1 MYKNKYILFFLAF
14 LLLCSPF
21 PIRPDSV
28 QAEGPTIEITTDTLN
43 IREGSGLSY
52 KVISVAKKGDR
63 FSVVEEKGD
72 WIQVSLNSSGKKGW
86 VAAWLVKKHS
96 ANEATSSTKN
106 GIVTANQLR
115 VRSGPSTSYGVVTS
129 LSQGATVTILKTES
143 NWHQIKSSNITG
155 WVSAEF
161 IQDIKSDTGGSS
173 SGQQD
178 GTITANNLNVRSTAS
193 TSGQILGKLQKGSTV
208 SILSVEG
215 NWVKIQY
222 GGQTAWISKEFVE
235 IKSTSSKPSVPNNTN
250 TESTSGLIGTI
261 TATTLNV
268 RSTGSLNGKIV
279 GTVSKG
285 QAFEILAEE
294 NNWAKIKLKN
304 GQQGWVASWYLS
316 KEESTTSTKVDVQ
329 ENSSV
334 TILYN
339 GTNIRKSATT
349 NSSVISR
356 ANAGATFTVL
366 SVQNDW
372 YEIQL
377 SNGSKGFVAGWIVSV
392 SGTSQ
397 QIERPGAE
405 QYLKNKVIV
414 IDPGHGGR
422 DTGATGIKGSYEKTL
437 TLKTAQLLYDK
448 LKAAGANV
456 IMTRNTDSYLSLSSR
471 VGMSH
476 THAADAFI
484 SIHFD
489 SILDSSVRGM
499 TSYYYHKY
507 QQTLATTVGKEIA
520 SFTKLKDRGVRYGD
534 YHVLRENKRASVL
547 LELGYLSNS
556 AEETLVNSGSYQA
569 NAATGIYQGL
579 AKYFKK

>member
-1 MYKNKYILFFLAF
+1 MFFLTF
-14 LLLCSPF
+14 LLFCSPF
-21 PIRPDSV
+21 PIKPDSAF
-28 QAEGPTIEITTDTLN
+28 AEGSTVEITTDTLN
-43 IREGSGLSY
+43 VREGPGLSY
-52 KVISVAKKGDR
+52 KVIEVVKRADR
-63 FSVVEEKGD
+63 FSVIEEKSD
-72 WIQVSLNSSGKKGW
+72 WIQISLNSSGKKGW

-96 ANEATSSTKN
+96 ENEVSSSKS

-115 VRSGPSTSYGVVTS
+115 VRSGPSTSYKVVTT
-129 LSQGATVTILKTES
+129 LSQGATVTIIKTES
-143 NWHQIKSSNITG
+143 NWHQIKTSSITG
-155 WVSAEF
+155 WVAAEF

-173 SGQQD
+173 SSQQT
-178 GTITANNLNVRSTAS
+178 GKVTANNLNVRSTAS
-193 TSGQILGKLQKGSTV
+193 TSGNILGKLQKGSTV
-208 SILSVEG
+208 SILSVES

-222 GGQTAWISKEFVE
+222 NGQAAWISKEFVE
-235 IKSTSSKPSVPNNTN
+235 MSSTSSQPSVPNQTNTN
-250 TESTSGLIGTI
+250 SSSGLLGTI

-268 RSTGSLNGKIV
+268 RSTGSLSGKIV

-304 GQQGWVASWYLS
+304 GQLGWVASWYLS
-316 KEESTTSTKVDVQ
+316 KEQSSTTTKVDVEQ
-329 ENSSV
+329 NSTV

-356 ANAGATFTVL
+356 ANAGETFTVL

-377 SNGSKGFVAGWIVSV
+377 KDGSKGFVAGWLVTV
-392 SGTSQ
+392 SGASQ

-422 DTGATGIKGSYEKTL
+422 DTGATGIKGSYEKNL

-448 LKAAGANV
+448 LKTAGANV
-456 IMTRNTDSYLSLSSR
+456 VMTRNTDSYLSLSSR

-476 THAADAFI
+476 THAADAFV

-499 TSYYYHKY
+499 TSYYYHNY
-507 QQTLATTVGKEIA
+507 QQSLATTVGKEVT

-556 AEETLVNSGSYQA
+556 AEETLVNSESYQA

-579 AKYFKK
+579 AKYFK

>member
-1 MYKNKYILFFLAF
+1 MFFLTF
-14 LLLCSPF
+14 LLFCSPF
-21 PIRPDSV
+21 PIKPDSAF
-28 QAEGPTIEITTDTLN
+28 AEGSTVEITTDTLN
-43 IREGSGLSY
+43 VREGPGLSY
-52 KVISVAKKGDR
+52 KVIEVVKRADR
-63 FSVVEEKGD
+63 FSVIEEKSD

-96 ANEATSSTKN
+96 ENEVSSSKS

-115 VRSGPSTSYGVVTS
+115 VRSGPSTSYKVVTT
-129 LSQGATVTILKTES
+129 LSQGATVTIIKTES
-143 NWHQIKSSNITG
+143 NWHQIKTSSITG
-155 WVSAEF
+155 WVAAEF

-173 SGQQD
+173 SSQQT
-178 GTITANNLNVRSTAS
+178 GKVTANNLNVRSTAS
-193 TSGQILGKLQKGSTV
+193 TSGNILGKLQKGSTV
-208 SILSVEG
+208 SILSVES

-222 GGQTAWISKEFVE
+222 NGQAAWISKEFVE
-235 IKSTSSKPSVPNNTN
+235 MSSTSSQPSVPNQTNTN
-250 TESTSGLIGTI
+250 SSSGLLGTI

-268 RSTGSLNGKIV
+268 RSTGSLSGKIV

-304 GQQGWVASWYLS
+304 GQLGWVASWYLS
-316 KEESTTSTKVDVQ
+316 KEQSSTTTKVDVEQ
-329 ENSSV
+329 NSTV

-356 ANAGATFTVL
+356 ANASETFTVL

-377 SNGSKGFVAGWIVSV
+377 KDGSKGFVAGWLVTV
-392 SGTSQ
+392 SGASQ

-422 DTGATGIKGSYEKTL
+422 DTGATGIKGSYEKNL

-448 LKAAGANV
+448 LKTAGANV
-456 IMTRNTDSYLSLSSR
+456 VMTRNTDSYLSLSSR

-476 THAADAFI
+476 THAADAFV

-499 TSYYYHKY
+499 TSYYYHNY
-507 QQTLATTVGKEIA
+507 QQSLATTVGKEVA

-556 AEETLVNSGSYQA
+556 AEETLVNSESYLA

-579 AKYFKK
+579 AKYFK

>member
-1 MYKNKYILFFLAF
+1 MFVLAF
-14 LLLCSPF
+14 CLLFTLVPS
-21 PIRPDSV
+21 I
-28 QAEGPTIEITTDTLN
+28 PTPVLAAGETVEITTDTLN
-43 IREGSGLSY
+43 VREGPGLSY

-63 FSVVEEKGD
+63 FSLIEEEGD
-72 WIQVSLNSSGKKGW
+72 WIQVSLNSTGKKGW
-86 VAAWLVKKHS
+86 VASWLVKKHS
-96 ANEATSSTKN
+96 AENEVSSSTKK

-115 VRSGPSTSYGVVTS
+115 VRSGPGTSYQVVTS
-129 LSQGATVTILKTES
+129 LNQGATVTINKTES
-143 NWHQIKSSNITG
+143 NWHQIKTSTVTG
-155 WVSAEF
+155 WVSSEF
-161 IQDIKSDTGGSS
+161 IQDIKSTD
-173 SGQQD
+173 SGQSSNTQQS

-193 TSGQILGKLQKGSTV
+193 TSGQILGKLQKGSAVT
-208 SILSVEG
+208 ILSVEG
-215 NWVKIQY
+215 TWVKIKY
-222 GGQTAWISKEFVE
+222 AGQAAWISKDFVE
-235 IKSTSSKPSVPNNTN
+235 FSSATSQPSLPANTN
-250 TESTSGLIGTI
+250 EESSSGVIGTI

-268 RSTGSLNGKIV
+268 RSSSSLNGKVI
-279 GTVSKG
+279 GTVTKG

-294 NNWAKIKLKN
+294 NNWAKIDLKN
-304 GQQGWVASWYLS
+304 GKQGWVASWYLS
-316 KEESTTSTKVDVQ
+316 KEESASSTKVDV
-329 ENSSV
+329 EKNSTV

-339 GTNIRKSATT
+339 GTNIRKSAST
-349 NSSVISR
+349 NSTVISR
-356 ANAGATFTVL
+356 ENAGATFTVL

-377 SNGSKGFVAGWIVSV
+377 TDGSKGFVAGWIVSV
-392 SGTSQ
+392 NGTSQ

-422 DTGATGIKGSYEKTL
+422 DTGATGIKGSYEKNL

-448 LKAAGANV
+448 LKTAGANV

-476 THAADAFI
+476 THAADAFV

-499 TSYYYHKY
+499 TSYYYHNY
-507 QQTLATTVGKEIA
+507 QQSLASTVGKEVA
-520 SFTKLKDRGVRYGD
+520 SFTKLKDRGIRYGD

-556 AEETLVNSGSYQA
+556 AEETLVNSQSYQI

>member
-1 MYKNKYILFFLAF
+1 MFFLTF

-21 PIRPDSV
+21 PIKPDSAF
-28 QAEGPTIEITTDTLN
+28 AEGSTVEITTDTLN
-43 IREGSGLSY
+43 VREGPGLSY
-52 KVISVAKKGDR
+52 QVIEVAKRGER
-63 FSVVEEKGD
+63 FSVIEEKSD

-96 ANEATSSTKN
+96 SNEVSSSKS

-115 VRSGPSTSYGVVTS
+115 VRSGPSTSYKVVTT
-129 LSQGATVTILKTES
+129 LSQGATVTIIKTES
-143 NWHQIKSSNITG
+143 NWHQIKASSVTG

-161 IQDIKSDTGGSS
+161 IQDIKSDSGGSNNN
-173 SGQQD
+173 QQT
-178 GTITANNLNVRSTAS
+178 GKITANNLNVRSSAS
-193 TSGQILGKLQKGSTV
+193 TSGIILGKLQKGSTV
-208 SILSVEG
+208 SIQSAES
-215 NWVKIQY
+215 NWVKILY
-222 GGQTAWISKEFVE
+222 NGQAAWISKEFVE
-235 IKSTSSKPSVPNNTN
+235 FTSTSSQPSVPNNTN
-250 TESTSGLIGTI
+250 PNSSSGLIGTI

-294 NNWAKIKLKN
+294 NNWAKIKLKS
-304 GQQGWVASWYLS
+304 GQLGWVTSWYLS
-316 KEESTTSTKVDVQ
+316 KEQSATTTKVDVD
-329 ENSSV
+329 ENSTV

-356 ANAGATFTVL
+356 ANAGETFTVL
-366 SVQNDW
+366 SVQKDW

-377 SNGSKGFVAGWIVSV
+377 KNGSKGFVAGWLVTV

-422 DTGATGIKGSYEKTL
+422 DSGTTGIKGSYEKHL
-437 TLKTAQLLYDK
+437 TLNTAQILYDK
-448 LKAAGANV
+448 LKTAGANV

-471 VGMSH
+471 VGISN

-484 SIHFD
+484 SIHYD

-499 TSYYYHKY
+499 TSYYYHNY
-507 QQTLATTVGKEIA
+507 QQSLASTVGKEVA

-556 AEETLVNSGSYQA
+556 AEETLVNSTSYQA

-579 AKYFKK
+579 AKYFK

>member
-1 MYKNKYILFFLAF
+1 LFFLTF
-14 LLLCSPF
+14 LLFCSSF
-21 PIRPDSV
+21 PNKPDSAF
-28 QAEGPTIEITTDTLN
+28 AEGSTVEITTDTLN
-43 IREGSGLSY
+43 VREGPGLSY
-52 KVISVAKKGDR
+52 KVIEVVKRADR
-63 FSVVEEKGD
+63 FSVIEEKSD

-96 ANEATSSTKN
+96 ANEVSSSKS

-115 VRSGPSTSYGVVTS
+115 VRSGPSTSYKVVTT
-129 LSQGATVTILKTES
+129 LSQGATVTIIKTES
-143 NWHQIKSSNITG
+143 NWHQIKTSSITG
-155 WVSAEF
+155 WVAAEF

-173 SGQQD
+173 SSQQT
-178 GTITANNLNVRSTAS
+178 GKITANNLNVRSTAS
-193 TSGQILGKLQKGSTV
+193 TSGNILGKLQKGSTV
-208 SILSVEG
+208 SILSVES

-222 GGQTAWISKEFVE
+222 NGQAAWISKEFVE
-235 IKSTSSKPSVPNNTN
+235 MSSTSSQPSVPNQTNTN
-250 TESTSGLIGTI
+250 SSSGLIGTI

-268 RSTGSLNGKIV
+268 RSTGSLSGKII

-304 GQQGWVASWYLS
+304 GQLGWVASWYLS
-316 KEESTTSTKVDVQ
+316 KEQSSTTTKVDVE
-329 ENSSV
+329 ENSTV

-356 ANAGATFTVL
+356 ANAGETFTVL

-377 SNGSKGFVAGWIVSV
+377 KDGSKGFVAGWLVTV
-392 SGTSQ
+392 SGASQ

-422 DTGATGIKGSYEKTL
+422 DTGATGIKGSYEKNL

-448 LKAAGANV
+448 LKTAGANV
-456 IMTRNTDSYLSLSSR
+456 VMTRNTDSYLSLSSR

-476 THAADAFI
+476 THAADAFV

-499 TSYYYHKY
+499 TSYYYHNY
-507 QQTLATTVGKEIA
+507 QQSLATTVGKEVA

-556 AEETLVNSGSYQA
+556 AEETLVNSESYQA

-579 AKYFKK
+579 AKYFK

>member
-1 MYKNKYILFFLAF
+1 MYKNKYISFFLTF
-14 LLLCSPF
+14 LLLCSSF
-21 PIRPDSV
+21 PIKPDSAF
-28 QAEGPTIEITTDTLN
+28 AEGSTVEITTDTLN
-43 IREGSGLSY
+43 VREGPGLSY
-52 KVISVAKKGDR
+52 QVISVVKRGDQ
-63 FSVVEEKGD
+63 FSVIEEKSD

-96 ANEATSSTKN
+96 AVEASPSKS

-115 VRSGPSTSYGVVTS
+115 VRSGPSTSYKVVTT
-129 LSQGATVTILKTES
+129 LTQGATVTINKTES
-143 NWHQIKSSNITG
+143 NWHQIKTSSVTG
-155 WVSAEF
+155 WVAAEF
-161 IQDIKSDTGGSS
+161 IEEIKSDTGGSS
-173 SGQQD
+173 SSQQT
-178 GTITANNLNVRSTAS
+178 GKITANNLNVRSTAS
-193 TSGQILGKLQKGSTV
+193 TSGTILGKLQKGSTV
-208 SILSVEG
+208 SIQSVES

-222 GGQTAWISKEFVE
+222 NGQAAWISKEFVE
-235 IKSTSSKPSVPNNTN
+235 ISSTSSQPSVANNTD
-250 TESTSGLIGTI
+250 TGSSSGLIGTI

-268 RSTGSLNGKIV
+268 RSTSSLNGKII
-279 GTVSKG
+279 GTVSKA

-304 GQQGWVASWYLS
+304 GQLGWVASWYLS
-316 KEESTTSTKVDVQ
+316 KEQSSTTTKVDVD
-329 ENSSV
+329 ENSTA

-356 ANAGATFTVL
+356 ANAGEAFTVL
-366 SVQNDW
+366 SVKNDW

-377 SNGSKGFVAGWIVSV
+377 KNGSKGFVAGWLVTV

-422 DTGATGIKGSYEKTL
+422 DTGATGIKGSYEKNL
-437 TLKTAQLLYDK
+437 TLKTAQQLYDK
-448 LKAAGANV
+448 LKSAGANV

-489 SILDSSVRGM
+489 SILDSSVRGL
-499 TSYYYHKY
+499 TSYYYHNY
-507 QQTLATTVGKEIA
+507 QQGLATTVGKEVA

-556 AEETLVNSGSYQA
+556 AEETLVNSAGYQT

-579 AKYFKK
+579 AKYFK

>member
-1 MYKNKYILFFLAF
+1 LFFLTF
-14 LLLCSPF
+14 LLFCSPF
-21 PIRPDSV
+21 PIKPDSAF
-28 QAEGPTIEITTDTLN
+28 AEGSTVEITTDTLN
-43 IREGSGLSY
+43 VREGPGLSY
-52 KVISVAKKGDR
+52 KVIEVVKRADR
-63 FSVVEEKGD
+63 FSVIEEKSD
-72 WIQVSLNSSGKKGW
+72 WIQISLNSSGKKGW

-96 ANEATSSTKN
+96 ENEVSSSKS

-115 VRSGPSTSYGVVTS
+115 VRSGPSTSYKVVTT
-129 LSQGATVTILKTES
+129 LSQGATVTIIKTES
-143 NWHQIKSSNITG
+143 NWHQIKTSSITG
-155 WVSAEF
+155 WVAAEF

-173 SGQQD
+173 SSQQT
-178 GTITANNLNVRSTAS
+178 GKVTANNLNVRSTAS
-193 TSGQILGKLQKGSTV
+193 TSGNILGKLQKGSTV
-208 SILSVEG
+208 SILSVES

-222 GGQTAWISKEFVE
+222 NGQAAWISKEFVE
-235 IKSTSSKPSVPNNTN
+235 MSSTSSQPSVPNQTNTN
-250 TESTSGLIGTI
+250 SSSGLLGTI

-268 RSTGSLNGKIV
+268 RSTGSLSGKIV

-304 GQQGWVASWYLS
+304 GQLGWVASWYLS
-316 KEESTTSTKVDVQ
+316 KEQSSTTTKVDVEQ
-329 ENSSV
+329 NSTV

-356 ANAGATFTVL
+356 ANAGETFTVL

-377 SNGSKGFVAGWIVSV
+377 KDGSKGFVAGWLVTV
-392 SGTSQ
+392 SGASQ

-422 DTGATGIKGSYEKTL
+422 DTGATGIKGSYEKNL

-448 LKAAGANV
+448 LKTAGANV
-456 IMTRNTDSYLSLSSR
+456 VMTRNTDSYLSLSSR

-476 THAADAFI
+476 THAADAFV

-499 TSYYYHKY
+499 TSYYYHNY
-507 QQTLATTVGKEIA
+507 QQSLATTVGKEVT

-556 AEETLVNSGSYQA
+556 AEETLVNSESYQA

-579 AKYFKK
+579 AKYFK

>member
-1 MYKNKYILFFLAF
+1 MYKNKYILFFLTF
-14 LLLCSPF
+14 LLLCSLA
-21 PIRPDSV
+21 PIKPDLAF
-28 QAEGPTIEITTDTLN
+28 AEGPTVEITTDTLN
-43 IREGSGLSY
+43 VREGPGLSY
-52 KVISVAKKGDR
+52 KILELVKRGDR
-63 FSVVEEKGD
+63 FSVIEEKSD

-96 ANEATSSTKN
+96 ASEVSSSKS

-115 VRSGPSTSYGVVTS
+115 VRSGPSTSYKVVST
-129 LSQGATVTILKTES
+129 LSQGATVTIIKTES
-143 NWHQIKSSNITG
+143 NWHQIKTSTVTG
-155 WVSAEF
+155 WVASEF
-161 IQDIKSDTGGSS
+161 IQDIKTDTGGSS
-173 SGQQD
+173 SSQQT
-178 GTITANNLNVRSTAS
+178 GKVTTNNLNVRSTSS
-193 TSGQILGKLQKGSTV
+193 TSGNILGKLQKGSTV
-208 SILSVEG
+208 SILSVES

-222 GGQTAWISKEFVE
+222 NGQAAWISKEFVE
-235 IKSTSSKPSVPNNTN
+235 ISSNSSQPSVPNQP
-250 TESTSGLIGTI
+250 STTSSSGVIGTI
-261 TATTLNV
+261 TATSLNV
-268 RSTGSLNGKIV
+268 RSTGSLSGKIV

-294 NNWAKIKLKN
+294 NNWAKIKLTN
-304 GQQGWVASWYLS
+304 DQLGWVASWYLS
-316 KEESTTSTKVDVQ
+316 KEQSSTTTKVDVE
-329 ENSSV
+329 ENSTV

-356 ANAGATFTVL
+356 ANAGETFTVL
-366 SVQNDW
+366 SVQKDW

-377 SNGSKGFVAGWIVSV
+377 KNGSKGFIAGWLVTV
-392 SGTSQ
+392 SGASQ

-422 DTGATGIKGSYEKTL
+422 DTGATGIKGSYEKNL

-448 LKAAGANV
+448 LKTAGANV
-456 IMTRNTDSYLSLSSR
+456 VMTRNTDSYLSLSSR

-476 THAADAFI
+476 THAADAFV

-499 TSYYYHKY
+499 TSYYYHNY
-507 QQTLATTVGKEIA
+507 QQNLATAVGKEVA

-556 AEETLVNSGSYQA
+556 AEETLVNSVSYQA

-579 AKYFKK
+579 AKYFK

>member
-1 MYKNKYILFFLAF
+1 MFFLTF
-14 LLLCSPF
+14 LLFCSPF
-21 PIRPDSV
+21 PIKPDSAF
-28 QAEGPTIEITTDTLN
+28 AEGSTVEITTDTLN
-43 IREGSGLSY
+43 VREGPGLSY
-52 KVISVAKKGDR
+52 KVIEVVKRADR
-63 FSVVEEKGD
+63 FSVIEEKSD
-72 WIQVSLNSSGKKGW
+72 WIQISLNSSEKKGW

-96 ANEATSSTKN
+96 ENEVSSSKS

-115 VRSGPSTSYGVVTS
+115 VRSGPSTSYKVVTT
-129 LSQGATVTILKTES
+129 LSQGATVTIIKTES
-143 NWHQIKSSNITG
+143 NWHQIKTSSITG
-155 WVSAEF
+155 WVAAEF

-173 SGQQD
+173 SSQQT
-178 GTITANNLNVRSTAS
+178 GKVTANNLNVRSTAS
-193 TSGQILGKLQKGSTV
+193 TSGNILGKLQKGSTV
-208 SILSVEG
+208 SILSVES

-222 GGQTAWISKEFVE
+222 NGQAAWISKEFVE
-235 IKSTSSKPSVPNNTN
+235 MSSTSSQPSVPNQTNTN
-250 TESTSGLIGTI
+250 SSSGLLGTI

-268 RSTGSLNGKIV
+268 RSTGSLSGKIV

-304 GQQGWVASWYLS
+304 GQLGWVASWYLS
-316 KEESTTSTKVDVQ
+316 KEQSSTTTKVDVEQ
-329 ENSSV
+329 NSTV

-356 ANAGATFTVL
+356 ANAGETFTVL

-377 SNGSKGFVAGWIVSV
+377 KDGSKGFVAGWLVTV
-392 SGTSQ
+392 SGASQ

-422 DTGATGIKGSYEKTL
+422 DTGATGIKGSYEKNL

-448 LKAAGANV
+448 LKTAGANV
-456 IMTRNTDSYLSLSSR
+456 VMTRNTDSYLSLSSR

-476 THAADAFI
+476 THAADAFV

-499 TSYYYHKY
+499 TSYYYHNY
-507 QQTLATTVGKEIA
+507 QQSLATTVGKEVA

-556 AEETLVNSGSYQA
+556 AEETLVNSESYQA

-579 AKYFKK
+579 AKYFK

>member
-1 MYKNKYILFFLAF
+1 MFFLTF
-14 LLLCSPF
+14 LLLCSLA
-21 PIRPDSV
+21 PIKPDLAF
-28 QAEGPTIEITTDTLN
+28 AEGPTVEITTDTLN
-43 IREGSGLSY
+43 VREGPGLSY
-52 KVISVAKKGDR
+52 KILELVKRGDR
-63 FSVVEEKGD
+63 FSVIEEKSD

-96 ANEATSSTKN
+96 ASEVSSSKS

-115 VRSGPSTSYGVVTS
+115 VRSGPSTSYKVVST
-129 LSQGATVTILKTES
+129 LSQGATVTIIKTES
-143 NWHQIKSSNITG
+143 NWHQIKTSTVTG
-155 WVSAEF
+155 WVASEF
-161 IQDIKSDTGGSS
+161 IQDIKTDTGGSS
-173 SGQQD
+173 SSQQT
-178 GTITANNLNVRSTAS
+178 GKVTTNNLNVRSTSS
-193 TSGQILGKLQKGSTV
+193 TSGNILGKLQKGSTV
-208 SILSVEG
+208 SILSVES

-222 GGQTAWISKEFVE
+222 NGQAAWISKEFVE
-235 IKSTSSKPSVPNNTN
+235 ISSNSSQPSVPNQP
-250 TESTSGLIGTI
+250 STTSSSGVIGTI
-261 TATTLNV
+261 TATSLNV
-268 RSTGSLNGKIV
+268 RSTGSLSGKIV

-294 NNWAKIKLKN
+294 NNWAKIKLTN
-304 GQQGWVASWYLS
+304 DQLGWVASWYLS
-316 KEESTTSTKVDVQ
+316 KEQSSTTTKVDVE
-329 ENSSV
+329 ENSTV

-356 ANAGATFTVL
+356 ANAGETFTVL
-366 SVQNDW
+366 SVQKDW

-377 SNGSKGFVAGWIVSV
+377 KNGSKGFIAGWLVTV
-392 SGTSQ
+392 SGASQ

-422 DTGATGIKGSYEKTL
+422 DTGATGIKGSYEKNL

-448 LKAAGANV
+448 LKTAGANV
-456 IMTRNTDSYLSLSSR
+456 VMTRNTDSYLSLSSR

-476 THAADAFI
+476 THAADAFV

-499 TSYYYHKY
+499 TSYYYHNY
-507 QQTLATTVGKEIA
+507 QQNLATAVGKEVA

-556 AEETLVNSGSYQA
+556 AEETLVNSVSYQA

-579 AKYFKK
+579 AKYFK

>member
-1 MYKNKYILFFLAF
+1 MYKNKYILFFLTF
-14 LLLCSPF
+14 LLFCSPF
-21 PIRPDSV
+21 PIKPDSAF
-28 QAEGPTIEITTDTLN
+28 AEGSTVEITTDTLN
-43 IREGSGLSY
+43 VREGPGLSY
-52 KVISVAKKGDR
+52 KVIEVVKRADR
-63 FSVVEEKGD
+63 FSVIEEKSD
-72 WIQVSLNSSGKKGW
+72 WIQISLNSSGKKGW

-96 ANEATSSTKN
+96 ENEVSSSKS

-115 VRSGPSTSYGVVTS
+115 VRSGPSTSYKVVTT
-129 LSQGATVTILKTES
+129 LSQGATVTIIKTES
-143 NWHQIKSSNITG
+143 NWHQIKTSSITG
-155 WVSAEF
+155 WVAAEF

-173 SGQQD
+173 SSQQT
-178 GTITANNLNVRSTAS
+178 GKVTANNLNVRSTAS
-193 TSGQILGKLQKGSTV
+193 TSGNILGKLQKGSTV
-208 SILSVEG
+208 SILSVES

-222 GGQTAWISKEFVE
+222 NGQAAWISKEFVE
-235 IKSTSSKPSVPNNTN
+235 MSSTSSQPSVPNQTNTN
-250 TESTSGLIGTI
+250 SSSGLLGTI

-268 RSTGSLNGKIV
+268 RSTGSLSGKIV

-304 GQQGWVASWYLS
+304 GQLGWVASWYLS
-316 KEESTTSTKVDVQ
+316 KEQSSTTTKVDVEQ
-329 ENSSV
+329 NSTV

-356 ANAGATFTVL
+356 ANAGETFTVL

-377 SNGSKGFVAGWIVSV
+377 KDGSKGFVAGWLVTV
-392 SGTSQ
+392 SGASQ

-422 DTGATGIKGSYEKTL
+422 DTGATGIKGSYEKNL

-448 LKAAGANV
+448 LKTAGANV
-456 IMTRNTDSYLSLSSR
+456 VMTRNTDSYLSLSSR

-476 THAADAFI
+476 THAADAFV

-499 TSYYYHKY
+499 TSYYYHNY
-507 QQTLATTVGKEIA
+507 QQSLATTVGKEVT

-556 AEETLVNSGSYQA
+556 AEETLVNSESYQA

-579 AKYFKK
+579 AKYFK

>member
-1 MYKNKYILFFLAF
+1 MFFLTF
-14 LLLCSPF
+14 LLLCSSF
-21 PIRPDSV
+21 PIKPDSV
-28 QAEGPTIEITTDTLN
+28 FAEGSTIEITTDTLN
-43 IREGSGLSY
+43 VREGPGLSY
-52 KVISVAKKGDR
+52 KVIEVVKREDR
-63 FSVVEEKGD
+63 FSVIEEKSD

-96 ANEATSSTKN
+96 SNEVSSSKS

-115 VRSGPSTSYGVVTS
+115 VRSGPSTSYKVVST
-129 LSQGATVTILKTES
+129 LSQGATVTIIKTES
-143 NWHQIKSSNITG
+143 NWHQIKTSSVTG
-155 WVSAEF
+155 WVAAEF
-161 IQDIKSDTGGSS
+161 IQDIKSDTGSS
-173 SGQQD
+173 SSSQQT
-178 GTITANNLNVRSTAS
+178 GKVTANNLNVRSTAS
-193 TSGQILGKLQKGSTV
+193 TSGNILGKLQKGSTV
-208 SILSVEG
+208 SILSVES
-215 NWVKIQY
+215 NWVKIKY
-222 GGQTAWISKEFVE
+222 NGQAAWISKEFVE
-235 IKSTSSKPSVPNNTN
+235 MSSNSSQTSVSNPPSTNSS
-250 TESTSGLIGTI
+250 SGLFGTI

-268 RSTGSLNGKIV
+268 RSTSSLSGKIV

-304 GQQGWVASWYLS
+304 GQLGWVASWYLS
-316 KEESTTSTKVDVQ
+316 KEQSSTPTKVDVE
-329 ENSSV
+329 ENSTV

-356 ANAGATFTVL
+356 ANASETFTVL

-377 SNGSKGFVAGWIVSV
+377 KDGSKGFVAGWLVTV
-392 SGTSQ
+392 SGASQ

-422 DTGATGIKGSYEKTL
+422 DTGATGIKGSYEKNL

-448 LKAAGANV
+448 LKTAGANV
-456 IMTRNTDSYLSLSSR
+456 VMTRNTDSYLSLSSR

-476 THAADAFI
+476 THAADAFV

-499 TSYYYHKY
+499 TSYYYHNY
-507 QQTLATTVGKEIA
+507 QQSLATAVGKEVA

-556 AEETLVNSGSYQA
+556 AEETLVNSVSYQA

-579 AKYFKK
+579 AKYFK

>member
-1 MYKNKYILFFLAF
+1 LAAGET
-14 LLLCSPF
+14 
-21 PIRPDSV
+21 V
-28 QAEGPTIEITTDTLN
+28 EITTDTLN
-43 IREGSGLSY
+43 VREGPGLSY

-63 FSVVEEKGD
+63 FSLIEEKGD
-72 WIQVSLNSSGKKGW
+72 WLKVTLNSTGKKGW
-86 VAAWLVKKHS
+86 VASWLVKKQS
-96 ANEATSSTKN
+96 TENEVTSSTKK

-115 VRSGPSTSYGVVTS
+115 VRSGPGTSYQVVTS
-129 LSQGATVTILKTES
+129 LNQGATVTINKADS
-143 NWHQIKSSNITG
+143 SWYQIKTSTVTG

-161 IQDIKSDTGGSS
+161 IQEIKITN
-173 SGQQD
+173 SGQPSNSQQS

-193 TSGQILGKLQKGSTV
+193 TTGQILGKLQKGSTV
-208 SILSVEG
+208 SILGIEG
-215 NWVKIQY
+215 TWAKIQY
-222 GGQTAWISKEFVE
+222 AGQAAWVSKEFVE
-235 IKSTSSKPSVPNNTN
+235 LSSASTQPSEPTNTN
-250 TESTSGLIGTI
+250 PPSSNGVVGTI

-268 RSTGSLNGKIV
+268 RSSSNLSGKII
-279 GTVSKG
+279 GTVTKG
-285 QAFEILAEE
+285 QAFNILAEE
-294 NNWAKIKLKN
+294 NNWAKIELKN
-304 GQQGWVASWYLS
+304 GKQGWVASWYLS
-316 KEESTTSTKVDVQ
+316 KEEATTSTKVEVAK
-329 ENSSV
+329 NSTV

-339 GTNIRKSATT
+339 GTNIRKSPST
-349 NSSVISR
+349 NSSVVSR
-356 ANAGATFTVL
+356 ANAGASFAVMT
-366 SVQNDW
+366 VQNDW
-372 YEIQL
+372 YEIKL
-377 SNGSKGFVAGWIVSV
+377 TDGSKGFVAGWIVSV
-392 SGTSQ
+392 NGASQ

-422 DTGATGIKGSYEKTL
+422 DTGATGIKGSYEKNL

-448 LKAAGANV
+448 LKTAGANV
-456 IMTRNTDSYLSLSSR
+456 TMTRNTDSYLSLSSR

-476 THAADAFI
+476 THAADAFV

-499 TSYYYHKY
+499 TSYYYHNY
-507 QQTLATTVGKEIA
+507 QQNLATTVGKEVS

-556 AEETLVNSGSYQA
+556 AEETLVNSQSYQV

>member
-1 MYKNKYILFFLAF
+1 MFFLAF
-14 LLLCSPF
+14 FLLCSLFPF
-21 PIRPDSV
+21 KPDSAI
-28 QAEGPTIEITTDTLN
+28 AEGSTVEITTDTLN
-43 IREGSGLSY
+43 VREGPGLSY
-52 KVISVAKKGDR
+52 QVIEVVKRGDR
-63 FSVVEEKGD
+63 FSVIEEKSD

-86 VAAWLVKKHS
+86 VAAWLVKKQS
-96 ANEATSSTKN
+96 SNEVSSSKS

-115 VRSGPSTSYGVVTS
+115 VRSGPSTSYKVVST
-129 LSQGATVTILKTES
+129 LSQGATVTIVKTES
-143 NWHQIKSSNITG
+143 NWHQIKTSSVTG
-155 WVSAEF
+155 WVAAEF
-161 IQDIKSDTGGSS
+161 IENIKSDTGSS
-173 SGQQD
+173 SSQQT
-178 GTITANNLNVRSTAS
+178 GKVTANNLNVRSTAS
-193 TSGQILGKLQKGSTV
+193 TSGNILGKLQKGSTV

-215 NWVKIQY
+215 NWIKIQY
-222 GGQTAWISKEFVE
+222 NGQAAWISKEFVE
-235 IKSTSSKPSVPNNTN
+235 MSSTSSQPSVPNQSTPN
-250 TESTSGLIGTI
+250 STSGMIGTI

-268 RSTGSLNGKIV
+268 RSTGSLSGKIV

-294 NNWAKIKLKN
+294 NNWAKIKLKT
-304 GQQGWVASWYLS
+304 GQLGWVASWYLS
-316 KEESTTSTKVDVQ
+316 KEQSSTTTKVDVE
-329 ENSSV
+329 ENSTA

-356 ANAGATFTVL
+356 ANAGETFTVL

-372 YEIQL
+372 YEVQL
-377 SNGSKGFVAGWIVSV
+377 KNGSKGFVAGWLVTV
-392 SGTSQ
+392 SGASQ

-422 DTGATGIKGSYEKTL
+422 DTGATGIKGSYEKNL

-448 LKAAGANV
+448 LKSAGANV

-499 TSYYYHKY
+499 TSYYYHNY
-507 QQTLATTVGKEIA
+507 QKNLATTVGKEVA

-556 AEETLVNSGSYQA
+556 AEETLVNSASYQA

-579 AKYFKK
+579 AKYFK

>member
-1 MYKNKYILFFLAF
+1 MYKNKYILFFLTF
-14 LLLCSPF
+14 LLFCSPF
-21 PIRPDSV
+21 PIKPDSAF
-28 QAEGPTIEITTDTLN
+28 AEGSTVEITTDTLN
-43 IREGSGLSY
+43 VREGPGLSY
-52 KVISVAKKGDR
+52 KVIEVVKRADR
-63 FSVVEEKGD
+63 FSVIEEKSD

-96 ANEATSSTKN
+96 ENEVSSSKS

-115 VRSGPSTSYGVVTS
+115 VRSGPSTSYKVVTT
-129 LSQGATVTILKTES
+129 LSQGATVTIIKTES
-143 NWHQIKSSNITG
+143 NWHQIKTSSITG
-155 WVSAEF
+155 WVAAEF

-173 SGQQD
+173 SSQQT
-178 GTITANNLNVRSTAS
+178 GKVTANNLNVRSTAS
-193 TSGQILGKLQKGSTV
+193 TSGNILGKLQKGSTV
-208 SILSVEG
+208 SILSVES

-222 GGQTAWISKEFVE
+222 NGQAAWISKEFVE
-235 IKSTSSKPSVPNNTN
+235 MSSTSSQPSVPNQTNTN
-250 TESTSGLIGTI
+250 SSSGLLGTI

-268 RSTGSLNGKIV
+268 RSTGSLSGKIV

-304 GQQGWVASWYLS
+304 GQLGWVASWYLS
-316 KEESTTSTKVDVQ
+316 KEQSSTTTKVDVEQ
-329 ENSSV
+329 NSTV

-356 ANAGATFTVL
+356 ANASETFTVL

-377 SNGSKGFVAGWIVSV
+377 KDGSKGFVAGWLVTV
-392 SGTSQ
+392 SGASQ

-422 DTGATGIKGSYEKTL
+422 DTGATGIKGSYEKNL

-448 LKAAGANV
+448 LKTAGANV
-456 IMTRNTDSYLSLSSR
+456 VMTRNTDSYLSLSSR

-476 THAADAFI
+476 THAADAFV

-499 TSYYYHKY
+499 TSYYYHNY
-507 QQTLATTVGKEIA
+507 QQSLATTVGKEVA

-556 AEETLVNSGSYQA
+556 AEETLVNSESYLA

-579 AKYFKK
+579 AKYFK

>member
-1 MYKNKYILFFLAF
+1 MYKNKYILFFLTF

-21 PIRPDSV
+21 PNEPESAF
-28 QAEGPTIEITTDTLN
+28 AEGSTIEITTDTLN
-43 IREGSGLSY
+43 VREGPGLSY
-52 KVISVAKKGDR
+52 KVIEVVKRGDR
-63 FSVVEEKGD
+63 FSVIEEKSD
-72 WIQVSLNSSGKKGW
+72 WIQVSLNSSEKKGW

-96 ANEATSSTKN
+96 ANEVSSSKS

-115 VRSGPSTSYGVVTS
+115 VRSGPSTSYKVVSS
-129 LSQGATVTILKTES
+129 LSQGATVTIIKTES
-143 NWHQIKSSNITG
+143 NWHQIKTTSVTG
-155 WVSAEF
+155 WVAAEF
-161 IQDIKSDTGGSS
+161 IQEIKSDTGGSS
-173 SGQQD
+173 SSQQT
-178 GTITANNLNVRSTAS
+178 GKVTTNNLNVRSTAS
-193 TSGQILGKLQKGSTV
+193 TSGTILGKLQKGSTV
-208 SILSVEG
+208 TIQSVE
-215 NWVKIQY
+215 NKWVKIIY
-222 GGQTAWISKEFVE
+222 NGQAAWISKEFVE
-235 IKSTSSKPSVPNNTN
+235 VNSTSSQPSVPNPTTTN
-250 TESTSGLIGTI
+250 SSSGLIGTI

-268 RSTGSLNGKIV
+268 RSTGSLSGKIV

-285 QAFEILAEE
+285 QVFDILAEE

-304 GQQGWVASWYLS
+304 GQLGWVASWYLS
-316 KEESTTSTKVDVQ
+316 KEQSSTTTKVDVE
-329 ENSSV
+329 ENSTV

-356 ANAGATFTVL
+356 ANAGEAFTVF

-377 SNGSKGFVAGWIVSV
+377 KNGSKGFVAGWLVTA
-392 SGTSQ
+392 SGASQ

-422 DTGATGIKGSYEKTL
+422 DTGATGIKGSYEKNL

-448 LKAAGANV
+448 LKTAGANV
-456 IMTRNTDSYLSLSSR
+456 VMTRNTDSYLSLSSR

-476 THAADAFI
+476 TYAADAFI
-484 SIHFD
+484 SIHYD

-499 TSYYYHKY
+499 TSYYYHNY
-507 QQTLATTVGKEIA
+507 QQSLATAVGKEVA

-534 YHVLRENKRASVL
+534 YHVLRENKRSSVL

-556 AEETLVNSGSYQA
+556 AEETLVNSESYQA

-579 AKYFKK
+579 AKYFK

>member
-1 MYKNKYILFFLAF
+1 MFFLTF
-14 LLLCSPF
+14 LLFCSPF
-21 PIRPDSV
+21 PIKPDSAF
-28 QAEGPTIEITTDTLN
+28 AEGSTVEITTDTLN
-43 IREGSGLSY
+43 VREGPGLSY
-52 KVISVAKKGDR
+52 KVIEVVKRADR
-63 FSVVEEKGD
+63 FSVIEEKSD

-96 ANEATSSTKN
+96 ANEVSSSKS

-115 VRSGPSTSYGVVTS
+115 VRSGPSTSYKVVTT
-129 LSQGATVTILKTES
+129 LSQGATVTIIKTES
-143 NWHQIKSSNITG
+143 NWHQIKTSSITG
-155 WVSAEF
+155 WVAAEF

-173 SGQQD
+173 SSQQT
-178 GTITANNLNVRSTAS
+178 GKVTANNLNVRSTAS
-193 TSGQILGKLQKGSTV
+193 TSGNILGKLQKGSTV
-208 SILSVEG
+208 SILSVES

-222 GGQTAWISKEFVE
+222 NGQAAWISKEFVE
-235 IKSTSSKPSVPNNTN
+235 MSSTSSQPSVPNQTNTN
-250 TESTSGLIGTI
+250 SSSGLLGTI

-268 RSTGSLNGKIV
+268 RSTGSLSGKIV

-304 GQQGWVASWYLS
+304 GQLGWVASWYLS
-316 KEESTTSTKVDVQ
+316 KEQSSTTTKVDVEQ
-329 ENSSV
+329 NSTV

-356 ANAGATFTVL
+356 ANAGETFTVL
-366 SVQNDW
+366 SVKNDW
-372 YEIQL
+372 YEIQMKD
-377 SNGSKGFVAGWIVSV
+377 GSKGFVAGWLVTV
-392 SGTSQ
+392 SGASQ

-422 DTGATGIKGSYEKTL
+422 DTGATGIKGSYEKNL

-448 LKAAGANV
+448 LKTAGANV
-456 IMTRNTDSYLSLSSR
+456 VMTRNTDSYLSLSSR

-476 THAADAFI
+476 THAADAFV

-499 TSYYYHKY
+499 TSYYYHNY
-507 QQTLATTVGKEIA
+507 QQSLATTVGKEVA

-556 AEETLVNSGSYQA
+556 AEETLVNSESYQA

-579 AKYFKK
+579 AKYFK

>member
-1 MYKNKYILFFLAF
+1 MFFLTF
-14 LLLCSPF
+14 LLFCSPF
-21 PIRPDSV
+21 PIKPDSAF
-28 QAEGPTIEITTDTLN
+28 AEGSTVEITTDTLN
-43 IREGSGLSY
+43 VREGPGLSY
-52 KVISVAKKGDR
+52 KVIEVVKRADR
-63 FSVVEEKGD
+63 FSVIEEKSD

-96 ANEATSSTKN
+96 ENEVSSSKS

-115 VRSGPSTSYGVVTS
+115 VRSGPSTSYKVVTT
-129 LSQGATVTILKTES
+129 LSQGATVTIIKTES
-143 NWHQIKSSNITG
+143 NWHQIKTSSVTG
-155 WVSAEF
+155 WVAAEF

-173 SGQQD
+173 SSKQTGKV
-178 GTITANNLNVRSTAS
+178 TANNLNVRSTAS
-193 TSGQILGKLQKGSTV
+193 TSGNILGKLQKGSTV
-208 SILSVEG
+208 SILSVES

-222 GGQTAWISKEFVE
+222 NGQAAWISKEFVE
-235 IKSTSSKPSVPNNTN
+235 MSSTSSQPSVPNQTN
-250 TESTSGLIGTI
+250 TSSSSGLLGTI

-268 RSTGSLNGKIV
+268 RSTGSLSGKIV

-304 GQQGWVASWYLS
+304 GQLGWVASWYLS
-316 KEESTTSTKVDVQ
+316 KEQSSTTTKVDVEQ
-329 ENSSV
+329 NSTV

-356 ANAGATFTVL
+356 ANAGETFTVL

-377 SNGSKGFVAGWIVSV
+377 KNGSKGFVAGWLVTV
-392 SGTSQ
+392 SGASQ

-422 DTGATGIKGSYEKTL
+422 DTGATGMKGSYEKNL

-448 LKAAGANV
+448 LKTAGANV
-456 IMTRNTDSYLSLSSR
+456 VMTRNTDSYLSLSSR

-476 THAADAFI
+476 THAADAFV

-499 TSYYYHKY
+499 TSYYYHNY
-507 QQTLATTVGKEIA
+507 QQSLATTVGKEVA

-556 AEETLVNSGSYQA
+556 AEETLVNSESYQA

-579 AKYFKK
+579 AKYFK

>member
-1 MYKNKYILFFLAF
+1 MFFLTF
-14 LLLCSPF
+14 LLFCSPF
-21 PIRPDSV
+21 PIKPDSAF
-28 QAEGPTIEITTDTLN
+28 AEGSTVEITTDTLN
-43 IREGSGLSY
+43 VREGPGLSY
-52 KVISVAKKGDR
+52 KVIEVVKRADR
-63 FSVVEEKGD
+63 FSVIEEKSD
-72 WIQVSLNSSGKKGW
+72 WIQISLNSSGKKGW

-96 ANEATSSTKN
+96 ENEVSSSKS

-115 VRSGPSTSYGVVTS
+115 VRSGPSTSYKVVTT
-129 LSQGATVTILKTES
+129 LSQGATVTIIKTES
-143 NWHQIKSSNITG
+143 NWHQIKTSSITG
-155 WVSAEF
+155 WVAAEF

-173 SGQQD
+173 SSQQT
-178 GTITANNLNVRSTAS
+178 GKVTANNLNVRSTAS
-193 TSGQILGKLQKGSTV
+193 TSGNILGKLQKGSTV
-208 SILSVEG
+208 SILSVES

-222 GGQTAWISKEFVE
+222 NGQAAWISKEFVE
-235 IKSTSSKPSVPNNTN
+235 MSSTSSQPSVPNQTNTN
-250 TESTSGLIGTI
+250 SSSGLLGTI

-268 RSTGSLNGKIV
+268 RSTGSLSGKIV

-304 GQQGWVASWYLS
+304 GQLGWVASWYLS
-316 KEESTTSTKVDVQ
+316 KEQSSTTTKVDVEQ
-329 ENSSV
+329 NSTV

-356 ANAGATFTVL
+356 ANAGETFTVL

-377 SNGSKGFVAGWIVSV
+377 KDGSKGFVAGWLVTV
-392 SGTSQ
+392 SGASQ

-422 DTGATGIKGSYEKTL
+422 DTGATGIKGSYEKNL

-448 LKAAGANV
+448 LKTAGANV
-456 IMTRNTDSYLSLSSR
+456 VMTRNTDSYLSLSSR

-476 THAADAFI
+476 THAADAFV

-499 TSYYYHKY
+499 TSYYYHNY
-507 QQTLATTVGKEIA
+507 QQSLATTVGKEVA

-556 AEETLVNSGSYQA
+556 AEETLVNSESYQA

-579 AKYFKK
+579 AKYFK

>member
-1 MYKNKYILFFLAF
+1 MFFLTF

-21 PIRPDSV
+21 PNKPESAF
-28 QAEGPTIEITTDTLN
+28 AEGSTIEITTDTLN
-43 IREGSGLSY
+43 VREGPGLSY
-52 KVISVAKKGDR
+52 KVIEVVKRGDR
-63 FSVVEEKGD
+63 FSVKEEKSD

-86 VAAWLVKKHS
+86 VAAWLVKKHF
-96 ANEATSSTKN
+96 ANEVSSSKS

-115 VRSGPSTSYGVVTS
+115 VRSGTSTSYKVVSS
-129 LSQGATVTILKTES
+129 LSQGATVTIIKTES
-143 NWHQIKSSNITG
+143 NWHQIKTTSVTG
-155 WVSAEF
+155 WVAAEF
-161 IQDIKSDTGGSS
+161 IQEIKSDTGGSS
-173 SGQQD
+173 SSQQT
-178 GTITANNLNVRSTAS
+178 GKVTTNNLNVRSTAS
-193 TSGQILGKLQKGSTV
+193 TSGTILGKLQKGSTV
-208 SILSVEG
+208 TIQSVE
-215 NWVKIQY
+215 NKWVKILY
-222 GGQTAWISKEFVE
+222 NGQAAWISKEFVE
-235 IKSTSSKPSVPNNTN
+235 VNSTSSQPSVPNPTTTN
-250 TESTSGLIGTI
+250 SSSGLIGTI

-268 RSTGSLNGKIV
+268 RSTGSLSGKIV

-285 QAFEILAEE
+285 QVFDILAEE

-304 GQQGWVASWYLS
+304 GQLGWVASWYLS
-316 KEESTTSTKVDVQ
+316 KEQSSTTTKVDVE
-329 ENSSV
+329 ENSTV

-356 ANAGATFTVL
+356 ANAGEAFTVF

-377 SNGSKGFVAGWIVSV
+377 KNGSKGFVAGWLVTA
-392 SGTSQ
+392 SGASQ

-422 DTGATGIKGSYEKTL
+422 DTGATGIKGSYEKNL

-448 LKAAGANV
+448 LKTEGANV
-456 IMTRNTDSYLSLSSR
+456 VMTRNTDSYLSLSSR

-476 THAADAFI
+476 TYAADAFI
-484 SIHFD
+484 SIHYD

-499 TSYYYHKY
+499 TSYYYHNY
-507 QQTLATTVGKEIA
+507 QQRLATAVGKEVA

-556 AEETLVNSGSYQA
+556 AEETLVNSESYQA

-579 AKYFKK
+579 AKYFK

>member
-1 MYKNKYILFFLAF
+1 MFFLTF
-14 LLLCSPF
+14 LLFCSPF
-21 PIRPDSV
+21 PIKPDSAF
-28 QAEGPTIEITTDTLN
+28 AEGSTVEITTDTLN
-43 IREGSGLSY
+43 VREGPGLSY
-52 KVISVAKKGDR
+52 KVIEVVNRADR
-63 FSVVEEKGD
+63 FSVIEEKSD

-96 ANEATSSTKN
+96 ENEVSSSKS

-115 VRSGPSTSYGVVTS
+115 VRSGPSTSYKVVTT
-129 LSQGATVTILKTES
+129 LSQGATVTIIKTDS
-143 NWHQIKSSNITG
+143 NWHQIKTSSITG
-155 WVSAEF
+155 WVAAEF

-173 SGQQD
+173 SSQQT
-178 GTITANNLNVRSTAS
+178 GKVTANNLNVRSTAS
-193 TSGQILGKLQKGSTV
+193 TSGNILGKLQKGSTV
-208 SILSVEG
+208 SILSVES

-222 GGQTAWISKEFVE
+222 NGQTAWISKEFVE
-235 IKSTSSKPSVPNNTN
+235 MSSTSSQPSVPNQTNTN
-250 TESTSGLIGTI
+250 SSSGLLGTI
-261 TATTLNV
+261 TATSLNV
-268 RSTGSLNGKIV
+268 RSTGSLSGKIV

-304 GQQGWVASWYLS
+304 GQLGWVASWYLS
-316 KEESTTSTKVDVQ
+316 KEQSSTTTKVDVE
-329 ENSSV
+329 ENSTV

-349 NSSVISR
+349 SSSVISR
-356 ANAGATFTVL
+356 ANAGETFTVL

-377 SNGSKGFVAGWIVSV
+377 KDGSKGFVAGWLVTV
-392 SGTSQ
+392 SGASQ

-422 DTGATGIKGSYEKTL
+422 DSGTTGIKGSFEKNL
-437 TLKTAQLLYDK
+437 TLKTAQILYDK
-448 LKAAGANV
+448 LKTAGANV

-471 VGMSH
+471 VGISN

-484 SIHFD
+484 SIHYD

-499 TSYYYHKY
+499 TSYYYHNY
-507 QQTLATTVGKEIA
+507 QQNLSTTVGKEVA

-556 AEETLVNSGSYQA
+556 AEETLVNSESYQV

-579 AKYFKK
+579 AKYFK

>member
-1 MYKNKYILFFLAF
+1 LYKNKYILFFLTF

-21 PIRPDSV
+21 PIKPDSAF
-28 QAEGPTIEITTDTLN
+28 AEGSTVEITTDTLN
-43 IREGSGLSY
+43 VREGPGLSY
-52 KVISVAKKGDR
+52 QVIEVAKRGER
-63 FSVVEEKGD
+63 FSVIEEKSD

-96 ANEATSSTKN
+96 SNEVSSSKS

-115 VRSGPSTSYGVVTS
+115 VRSGPSTSYKVVTT
-129 LSQGATVTILKTES
+129 LSQGATVTIIKTES
-143 NWHQIKSSNITG
+143 NWHQIKASSVTG

-161 IQDIKSDTGGSS
+161 IQDIKSDSGGSNNN
-173 SGQQD
+173 QQT
-178 GTITANNLNVRSTAS
+178 GKITANNLNVRSSAS
-193 TSGQILGKLQKGSTV
+193 TSGIILGKLQKGSTV
-208 SILSVEG
+208 SIQSAES
-215 NWVKIQY
+215 NWVKILY
-222 GGQTAWISKEFVE
+222 NGQAAWISKEFV
-235 IKSTSSKPSVPNNTN
+235 KFTSTSSQPSVPNNTN
-250 TESTSGLIGTI
+250 PNSSSGLIGTI

-294 NNWAKIKLKN
+294 NNWAKIKLKS
-304 GQQGWVASWYLS
+304 GQLGWVTSWYLS
-316 KEESTTSTKVDVQ
+316 KEQSATTTKVDVD
-329 ENSSV
+329 ENSTV

-356 ANAGATFTVL
+356 ANAGETFTVL
-366 SVQNDW
+366 SVQKDW

-377 SNGSKGFVAGWIVSV
+377 KNGSKGFVAGWLVTV

-422 DTGATGIKGSYEKTL
+422 DSGTTGIKGSYEKHL
-437 TLKTAQLLYDK
+437 TLNTAQILYDK
-448 LKAAGANV
+448 LKTAGANV

-471 VGMSH
+471 VGISN

-484 SIHFD
+484 SIHYD

-499 TSYYYHKY
+499 TSYYYHNY
-507 QQTLATTVGKEIA
+507 QQSLASTVGKEVA

-556 AEETLVNSGSYQA
+556 AEETLVNSTSYQA

-579 AKYFKK
+579 AKYFK

>member
-1 MYKNKYILFFLAF
+1 MF
-14 LLLCSPF
+14 LLLLSPF
-21 PIRPDSV
+21 PNKPNSAF
-28 QAEGPTIEITTDTLN
+28 AEGSTVEITTDTLN
-43 IREGSGLSY
+43 VREGPGLSY
-52 KVISVAKKGDR
+52 KVIEVGKRGDR
-63 FSVVEEKGD
+63 FSVIDEKSD

-96 ANEATSSTKN
+96 SNEVSASKN
-106 GIVTANQLR
+106 GIVTVNQLR
-115 VRSGPSTSYGVVTS
+115 VRSGPSTSYQVVTT
-129 LSQGATVTILKTES
+129 LSQGATVTIIKTES
-143 NWHQIKSSNITG
+143 NWHQIKASNVTG
-155 WVSAEF
+155 WVAAEF
-161 IQDIKSDTGGSS
+161 IQDIKTDTGGSS
-173 SGQQD
+173 SNQQT
-178 GTITANNLNVRSTAS
+178 GKVTANNLNVRSTAS
-193 TSGQILGKLQKGSTV
+193 TSGNILGKLQKGSSV

-215 NWVKIQY
+215 SWVKIQY
-222 GGQTAWISKEFVE
+222 NGQAAWISKEFVE
-235 IKSTSSKPSVPNNTN
+235 ISSTSSQPSAPNQTSTN
-250 TESTSGLIGTI
+250 PSSGLIGTI
-261 TATTLNV
+261 TATSLNV
-268 RSTGSLNGKIV
+268 RSTGSLSGKIV

-294 NNWAKIKLKN
+294 NNWAKIKLKD
-304 GQQGWVASWYLS
+304 GQLGWVASWYLS
-316 KEESTTSTKVDVQ
+316 KEQSSTTTKVDVE
-329 ENSSV
+329 ENSTV

-349 NSSVISR
+349 NSTVISR
-356 ANAGATFTVL
+356 ANSGETLTVL

-372 YEIQL
+372 YEIKL
-377 SNGSKGFVAGWIVSV
+377 KNGSKGFVAGWLVTV
-392 SGTSQ
+392 SGASQ

-422 DTGATGIKGSYEKTL
+422 DTGATGIKGSYEKNL

-448 LKAAGANV
+448 LKSAGANV
-456 IMTRNTDSYLSLSSR
+456 VMTRNTDSYLSLSSR

-476 THAADAFI
+476 THAADAFV

-499 TSYYYHKY
+499 TSYYYHNY
-507 QQTLATTVGKEIA
+507 QQKLATTVGKEVA

-556 AEETLVNSGSYQA
+556 AEETLVNSTSYQA

-579 AKYFKK
+579 AKYFK

>member
-1 MYKNKYILFFLAF
+1 LFFLTF
-14 LLLCSPF
+14 LLFCSPF
-21 PIRPDSV
+21 PIKPDSAF
-28 QAEGPTIEITTDTLN
+28 AEGSTVEITTDTLN
-43 IREGSGLSY
+43 VREGPGLSY
-52 KVISVAKKGDR
+52 KVIEVVKRADR
-63 FSVVEEKGD
+63 FSVIEEKSD

-96 ANEATSSTKN
+96 ENEVSSSKS

-115 VRSGPSTSYGVVTS
+115 VRSGPSTSYKVVTT
-129 LSQGATVTILKTES
+129 LSQGATVTIIKTES
-143 NWHQIKSSNITG
+143 NWHQIKTSSITG
-155 WVSAEF
+155 WVAAEF

-173 SGQQD
+173 SSQQT
-178 GTITANNLNVRSTAS
+178 GKVTANNLNVRSTAS
-193 TSGQILGKLQKGSTV
+193 TSGNILGKLQKGSTV
-208 SILSVEG
+208 SILSVES

-222 GGQTAWISKEFVE
+222 NGQAAWISKEFVE
-235 IKSTSSKPSVPNNTN
+235 MSSTSSQPSVPNQTNTN
-250 TESTSGLIGTI
+250 SSSGLLGTI

-268 RSTGSLNGKIV
+268 RSTGSLSGKIV

-304 GQQGWVASWYLS
+304 GQLGWVASWYLS
-316 KEESTTSTKVDVQ
+316 KEQSSTTTKVDVEQ
-329 ENSSV
+329 NSTV

-356 ANAGATFTVL
+356 ANAGETFTVL

-377 SNGSKGFVAGWIVSV
+377 KDGSKGFVAGWLVTV
-392 SGTSQ
+392 SGASQ

-422 DTGATGIKGSYEKTL
+422 DTGATGIKGSYEKNL

-448 LKAAGANV
+448 LKTAGANV
-456 IMTRNTDSYLSLSSR
+456 VMTRNTDSYLSLSSR

-476 THAADAFI
+476 THAADAFV

-499 TSYYYHKY
+499 TSYYYHNY
-507 QQTLATTVGKEIA
+507 QQSLATTVGKEVA

-547 LELGYLSNS
+547 LELGYLSNT
-556 AEETLVNSGSYQA
+556 AEETLVNSESYQA

-579 AKYFKK
+579 AKYFK

>member
-1 MYKNKYILFFLAF
+1 MYKNKYILFFLTF

-21 PIRPDSV
+21 PIKPDSAF
-28 QAEGPTIEITTDTLN
+28 AEGSTVEITTDTLN
-43 IREGSGLSY
+43 VREGPGLSY
-52 KVISVAKKGDR
+52 KVIEVVKRGDR
-63 FSVVEEKGD
+63 FSVIEEKSD

-96 ANEATSSTKN
+96 ANEVSSSKS

-115 VRSGPSTSYGVVTS
+115 VRSGPSTSYKVVTT
-129 LSQGATVTILKTES
+129 LSQGATVTIIKTES
-143 NWHQIKSSNITG
+143 NWHQIKTSSVTG
-155 WVSAEF
+155 WVAAEF

-173 SGQQD
+173 SSQQT
-178 GTITANNLNVRSTAS
+178 GKVTANNLNVRSTAS
-193 TSGQILGKLQKGSTV
+193 TSGNILGKLQKGSTV
-208 SILSVEG
+208 SILSVE
-215 NWVKIQY
+215 NSWVKIQY
-222 GGQTAWISKEFVE
+222 NGQTAWVSKEFVE
-235 IKSTSSKPSVPNNTN
+235 ISSTSSQPSVPNQTNTN
-250 TESTSGLIGTI
+250 SSSGLIGTI

-268 RSTGSLNGKIV
+268 RSTGSLSGKIV

-304 GQQGWVASWYLS
+304 GQFGWVASWYLS
-316 KEESTTSTKVDVQ
+316 KEQSSTTTKVDVD
-329 ENSSV
+329 ENSTV

-356 ANAGATFTVL
+356 ANAGETFTVL

-377 SNGSKGFVAGWIVSV
+377 KNGSKGFVAGWLVTV
-392 SGTSQ
+392 SGASQ

-422 DTGATGIKGSYEKTL
+422 DTGATGIKGSYEKNL

-448 LKAAGANV
+448 LKTAGANV
-456 IMTRNTDSYLSLSSR
+456 VMTRNTDSYLSLSSR

-476 THAADAFI
+476 THAADAFV

-499 TSYYYHKY
+499 TSYYYHNY
-507 QQTLATTVGKEIA
+507 QQSLATTVGKEVA

-579 AKYFKK
+579 AKYFK

>member
-1 MYKNKYILFFLAF
+1 MFFLTF
-14 LLLCSPF
+14 LLFCSPF
-21 PIRPDSV
+21 PIKPDSAF
-28 QAEGPTIEITTDTLN
+28 AEGSTVEITTDTLN
-43 IREGSGLSY
+43 VREGPGLSY
-52 KVISVAKKGDR
+52 KVIEVVKRADR
-63 FSVVEEKGD
+63 FSVIEEKSD

-96 ANEATSSTKN
+96 ANEVSSSKS

-115 VRSGPSTSYGVVTS
+115 VRSGPSTSYKVVTT
-129 LSQGATVTILKTES
+129 LSQGATVTIIKTES
-143 NWHQIKSSNITG
+143 NWHQIKTSSITG
-155 WVSAEF
+155 WVAAEF

-173 SGQQD
+173 SSQQT
-178 GTITANNLNVRSTAS
+178 GKVTANNLNVRSTAS
-193 TSGQILGKLQKGSTV
+193 TSGNILGKLQKGSTV
-208 SILSVEG
+208 SILSVES

-222 GGQTAWISKEFVE
+222 NGQAAWISKEFVE
-235 IKSTSSKPSVPNNTN
+235 MSSTSSQPSVPNQTNTN
-250 TESTSGLIGTI
+250 SSSGLLGTI

-268 RSTGSLNGKIV
+268 RSTGSLSGKIV

-304 GQQGWVASWYLS
+304 GQLGWVASWYLS
-316 KEESTTSTKVDVQ
+316 KEQSSTTSKVDVEQ
-329 ENSSV
+329 NSTV

-356 ANAGATFTVL
+356 ANAGETFTVL
-366 SVQNDW
+366 SVKNDW
-372 YEIQL
+372 YEIQMKD
-377 SNGSKGFVAGWIVSV
+377 GSKGFVAGWLVTV
-392 SGTSQ
+392 SGASQ

-422 DTGATGIKGSYEKTL
+422 DTGATGIKGSYEKNL

-448 LKAAGANV
+448 LKTAGANV
-456 IMTRNTDSYLSLSSR
+456 VMTRNTDSYLSLSSR

-476 THAADAFI
+476 THAADAFV

-489 SILDSSVRGM
+489 SILDSTVRGM
-499 TSYYYHKY
+499 TSYYYHNY
-507 QQTLATTVGKEIA
+507 QQSLATTVGKEVA

-556 AEETLVNSGSYQA
+556 AEETLVNSESYQA

-579 AKYFKK
+579 AKYFK

>member
-1 MYKNKYILFFLAF
+1 MF
-14 LLLCSPF
+14 LLLLSPF
-21 PIRPDSV
+21 PNKPNSAF
-28 QAEGPTIEITTDTLN
+28 AEGSTVEITTDTLN
-43 IREGSGLSY
+43 VREGPGLSY
-52 KVISVAKKGDR
+52 KVIEVGKRGDR
-63 FSVVEEKGD
+63 FSVIDEKSD

-96 ANEATSSTKN
+96 SNEVSASKN
-106 GIVTANQLR
+106 GIVTVNQLR
-115 VRSGPSTSYGVVTS
+115 VRSGPSTSYQVVTT
-129 LSQGATVTILKTES
+129 LSQGATVTIIKTES
-143 NWHQIKSSNITG
+143 NWHQIKASNVTG
-155 WVSAEF
+155 WVAAEF
-161 IQDIKSDTGGSS
+161 IQDIKTDTGGSS
-173 SGQQD
+173 SNQQT
-178 GTITANNLNVRSTAS
+178 GKVTANNLNVRSTAS
-193 TSGQILGKLQKGSTV
+193 TSGNILGKLQKGSSV

-222 GGQTAWISKEFVE
+222 NGQAAWISKEFVE
-235 IKSTSSKPSVPNNTN
+235 ISSTSSQPSAPNQTSTN
-250 TESTSGLIGTI
+250 PSSGLIGTI
-261 TATTLNV
+261 TATSLNV
-268 RSTGSLNGKIV
+268 RSTGSLSGKIV

-294 NNWAKIKLKN
+294 NNWAKIKLKD
-304 GQQGWVASWYLS
+304 GQLGWVASWYLS
-316 KEESTTSTKVDVQ
+316 KEKSSTTTKVDVE
-329 ENSSV
+329 ENSTV

-356 ANAGATFTVL
+356 ANAGETLTVL

-377 SNGSKGFVAGWIVSV
+377 KNGSKGFVAGWLVTV
-392 SGTSQ
+392 SGASQ

-422 DTGATGIKGSYEKTL
+422 DTGATGIKGSHEKNL

-448 LKAAGANV
+448 LKSAGANV
-456 IMTRNTDSYLSLSSR
+456 VMTRNTDSYLSLSSR

-476 THAADAFI
+476 THAADAFV

-499 TSYYYHKY
+499 TSYYYHNY
-507 QQTLATTVGKEIA
+507 QQKLATTVGKEVA

-547 LELGYLSNS
+547 LELGYLSNT
-556 AEETLVNSGSYQA
+556 AEETLVNSTSYQA

-579 AKYFKK
+579 AKYFK

>member
-1 MYKNKYILFFLAF
+1 MYKNKYILFFLTF
-14 LLLCSPF
+14 LLFCSPF
-21 PIRPDSV
+21 PIKPDSAF
-28 QAEGPTIEITTDTLN
+28 AEGSTVEITTDTLN
-43 IREGSGLSY
+43 VREGPGLSY
-52 KVISVAKKGDR
+52 KVIEVVKRADR
-63 FSVVEEKGD
+63 FSVIEEKSD

-96 ANEATSSTKN
+96 ANEVSSSKS

-115 VRSGPSTSYGVVTS
+115 VRSGPSTSYKVVTT
-129 LSQGATVTILKTES
+129 LSQGATVTIIKTES
-143 NWHQIKSSNITG
+143 NWHQIKTSSITG
-155 WVSAEF
+155 WVAAEF

-173 SGQQD
+173 SSQQT
-178 GTITANNLNVRSTAS
+178 GKVTANNLNVRSTAS
-193 TSGQILGKLQKGSTV
+193 TSGNILGKLQKGSTV
-208 SILSVEG
+208 SILSVES

-222 GGQTAWISKEFVE
+222 NGQAAWISKEFVE
-235 IKSTSSKPSVPNNTN
+235 MSSTSSQPSVPNQTNTN
-250 TESTSGLIGTI
+250 SSSGLLGTI

-268 RSTGSLNGKIV
+268 RSTGSLSGKIV

-304 GQQGWVASWYLS
+304 GQLGWVASWYLS
-316 KEESTTSTKVDVQ
+316 KEQSSTTSKVDVEQ
-329 ENSSV
+329 NSTV

-356 ANAGATFTVL
+356 ANAGETFTVL
-366 SVQNDW
+366 SVKNDW
-372 YEIQL
+372 YEIQMKD
-377 SNGSKGFVAGWIVSV
+377 GSKGFVAGWLVTV
-392 SGTSQ
+392 SGASQ

-422 DTGATGIKGSYEKTL
+422 DTGATGIKGSYEKNL

-448 LKAAGANV
+448 LKTAGANV
-456 IMTRNTDSYLSLSSR
+456 VMTRNTDSYLSLSSR

-476 THAADAFI
+476 THAADAFV

-499 TSYYYHKY
+499 TSYYYHNY
-507 QQTLATTVGKEIA
+507 QQSLATTVGKEVA

-556 AEETLVNSGSYQA
+556 AEETLVNSESYQA

-579 AKYFKK
+579 AKYFK